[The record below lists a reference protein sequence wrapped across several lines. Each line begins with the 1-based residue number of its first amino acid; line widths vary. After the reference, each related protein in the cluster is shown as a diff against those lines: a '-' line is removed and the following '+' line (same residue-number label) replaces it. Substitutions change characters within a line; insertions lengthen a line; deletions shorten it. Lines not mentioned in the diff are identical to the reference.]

1 MSAAIDNI
9 KSSYI
14 QSQNIQQKKLSAG
27 NEVSV
32 KVIKNLGN
40 GNYTV
45 FLQGAKINVKSK
57 IPLAEGSSFKAT
69 LEIGADSKIILK
81 TLSEQK
87 AADVFPRTLL
97 EFLNSAGIESD
108 SVVLK
113 TVQQMIQ
120 SGVKLDKSVIRKA
133 KSISSLFP
141 GKEKQA
147 AEISAMLMEKRIKP
161 EENLIEKFLL
171 LTDPGK
177 WKNSSNK
184 EKNIAKSTENFLKK
198 IYKEIPENKDGILT
212 LANHIKSKDGTGKHW
227 IILPFLWQLEKD
239 EAKGLIRILI
249 DFNKKITEKI
259 QINCE
264 FEWKK
269 FFFVLYL
276 NKSKVTEVRF
286 CTLPSL
292 LTSNIHSEE
301 ERLGELLCSGMNGDS
316 VTVTY
321 STLAFSDSL
330 CTDSEF
336 SLPFKDSAV

>member
-14 QSQNIQQKKLSAG
+14 QSQNIPQKKLSAG
-27 NEVSV
+27 NEVSI

-81 TLSEQK
+81 TLSEQN

-147 AEISAMLMEKRIKP
+147 AEISAMLMEKGIEP

-239 EAKGLIRILI
+239 EA
-249 DFNKKITEKI
+249 
-259 QINCE
+259 
-264 FEWKK
+264 
-269 FFFVLYL
+269 
-276 NKSKVTEVRF
+276 
-286 CTLPSL
+286 
-292 LTSNIHSEE
+292 
-301 ERLGELLCSGMNGDS
+301 
-316 VTVTY
+316 
-321 STLAFSDSL
+321 
-330 CTDSEF
+330 
-336 SLPFKDSAV
+336 